1 MKNKVMVL
9 SVYPAP
15 YRMQLFQEISKEFNL
30 DIFFENSEGDGRNR
44 EWFCNN
50 GAQLLDTKE
59 GMQVYKSKCSN
70 LKQYDLV
77 VCYDYSTI
85 EAIKLITLCKILRV
99 PYIINCDGV
108 ILTAHGNKIKDW
120 VKSYVIRGA
129 SAYFASGKYAKE
141 YFLKYGAREDLI
153 HIHTFSALQEEDIL
167 KKIPTDQEKTE
178 LRRKLGLPIDKKIA
192 IAVGRFILLKRY
204 DALIKSWKQ
213 MSPDVVLLLIGGGPE
228 YDAYK
233 ELIVN
238 ERLENVI
245 LEQFYPKEALLKYYK
260 ASDVFVHPTSYD
272 VWGLVVNE
280 AMACGLPVVVSDACV
295 AGLELVEQ
303 GQNGYIISRNASDE
317 IIEKTQMILK
327 DECKRKEMAGMALKA
342 IRNYTIENMV
352 TVHRNEISN
361 IINRQLKK
369 ELL

>member
-1 MKNKVMVL
+1 MKSKVMIL

-15 YRMQLFQEISKEFNL
+15 YRMHLFQEISKEFNL

-59 GMQVYKSKCSN
+59 GMKVYKSKCCN

-85 EAIKLITLCKILRV
+85 AAIKLITLCKILRV

-108 ILTAHGNKIKDW
+108 MLTAHGDKIKDW

-141 YFLKYGAREDLI
+141 YFLKYGAQEDLI

-167 KKIPTDQEKTE
+167 KEIPTDQEKTE
-178 LRRKLGLPIDKKIA
+178 LRRKLGLPLDKKIA

-213 MSPDVVLLLIGGGPE
+213 MSPDMVLLLIGGGPE

-233 ELIVN
+233 EIIVN
-238 ERLENVI
+238 EGLENVL
-245 LEQFYPKEALLKYYK
+245 LERFHAKEELLKYYK

-272 VWGLVVNE
+272 VWGLVINE
-280 AMACGLPVVVSDACV
+280 AMACGLPVVVSDYCV
-295 AGLELVEQ
+295 AGLELIHN
-303 GQNGYIISRNASDE
+303 GQNGYLVEMGNEDKLCNRVMGIMHDNQLRYEMGKYSLQII
-317 IIEKTQMILK
+317 K
-327 DECKRKEMAGMALKA
+327 D
-342 IRNYTIENMV
+342 YTIENMANIHIDV
-352 TVHRNEISN
+352 CKEIMEKSEKSDN
-361 IINRQLKK
+361 
-369 ELL
+369 